1 MRAIFSLN
9 IVRRKVMLIT
19 KGVMILSVKYLAD
32 PPSCVKNFD
41 FAVWCYTYDY
51 IAKRSGGS
59 ENKGAAS

>member
-32 PPSCVKNFD
+32 PPSWVKNFD
-41 FAVWCYTYDY
+41 FAVWCYTYD
-51 IAKRSGGS
+51 
-59 ENKGAAS
+59 